1 MSARVQIKYFNS
13 YWLKKA
19 TNGGAANTIEKEAY
33 SSSWPS
39 IEWITTGIPAYPA
52 DVYNGSQ
59 DEITRRN
66 WIVEESRI
74 RGGFNNASTGYG
86 VRAYLKEEENN
97 QALLDNQLIYSGV
110 YNSTTSFNETNVFST
125 AENITKTLD
134 PANGSIQRLFAED
147 TNLLILQESK
157 VSNVLVDKDALYS
170 AQGQETVTSTNL
182 VLGQVQPYL
191 GEYGISK
198 NPESFAVFGFRKYF
212 ADKYRNA
219 ILRLSRDGI
228 TEISQAGM
236 SDYFRDQL
244 SDISDEW
251 QNYTSSYTYA
261 NSFSSTNP
269 YSINLTVTPTDI
281 EIGMNIN
288 IPLTTGTKPINA
300 RVLGFF
306 DTTVYISVDPSLGGT
321 NSPQSDGEITFTKF
335 VKDEI
340 QGGYDP
346 YDDFYMLSMKKSI
359 NTKDNPE
366 LFIPFEE
373 TKEVE
378 GVLYNGNT
386 QTLAYDE
393 TVKGWTSFYTFRP
406 LFIDGL
412 RNNFYSFKTS
422 EIFQHHS
429 ESIPNNRTTFYG
441 LKSDSSIT
449 FVFNASPSMMKNFN
463 TISYE
468 GDSGWQVESIKSD
481 FEGDKQD
488 ESSVVKSYEEGKYT
502 DGGVTYRSGFNRKEN
517 RYVAS
522 IINNSTQRAGEV
534 VFGKMVSGVKGY
546 FVTVK
551 VSTDNTT
558 DQGGAKELFAVSAN
572 FVMSSY

>member
-261 NSFSSTNP
+261 NSFSGTNP
-269 YSINLTVTPTDI
+269 YSINLTVRPTDI
-281 EIGMNIN
+281 EIGMNVN
-288 IPLTTGTKPINA
+288 ITLTTGTKPINA

-306 DTTVYISVDPSLGGT
+306 DTTVYISVDPSLGST
-321 NSPQSDGEITFTKF
+321 NSPQNDGEIIFTKF
-335 VKDEI
+335 VKD
-340 QGGYDP
+340 
-346 YDDFYMLSMKKSI
+346 
-359 NTKDNPE
+359 
-366 LFIPFEE
+366 
-373 TKEVE
+373 
-378 GVLYNGNT
+378 
-386 QTLAYDE
+386 
-393 TVKGWTSFYTFRP
+393 
-406 LFIDGL
+406 
-412 RNNFYSFKTS
+412 
-422 EIFQHHS
+422 
-429 ESIPNNRTTFYG
+429 
-441 LKSDSSIT
+441 
-449 FVFNASPSMMKNFN
+449 
-463 TISYE
+463 
-468 GDSGWQVESIKSD
+468 
-481 FEGDKQD
+481 
-488 ESSVVKSYEEGKYT
+488 
-502 DGGVTYRSGFNRKEN
+502 
-517 RYVAS
+517 
-522 IINNSTQRAGEV
+522 
-534 VFGKMVSGVKGY
+534 
-546 FVTVK
+546 
-551 VSTDNTT
+551 
-558 DQGGAKELFAVSAN
+558 
-572 FVMSSY
+572 